1 MAEWKVLGGRQ
12 SHDQDVTITRLS
24 DYPLCTEDQE
34 ILLPSRRLGATS
46 TIVYSIVAPVA
57 GTATSSTSSFHLWL
71 LASQE
76 GEQSDVR
83 SY

>member
-1 MAEWKVLGGRQ
+1 MWNIILDFDGRFW
-12 SHDQDVTITRLS
+12 
-24 DYPLCTEDQE
+24 CTDD
-34 ILLPSRRLGATS
+34 
-46 TIVYSIVAPVA
+46 IVAPVA